1 MNHFIDWWQHLPSQ
15 MDPVIFSIGNFP
27 LRWYGMMYIAAFGT
41 AYLVAKYRIK
51 DEKLPYSLD
60 FLADA
65 IMYAIVGVILGGR
78 LGYVLFYGF
87 EDLLMDPFRII
98 SPIAKINGHWKF
110 TGISGMSYHGG
121 GIGVTIGLWLYARK
135 HKVTFFELTDLIMV
149 GIPLGYTFGRIGNF
163 INGELYGRVTESW
176 IGMYFPHAR
185 DGLLRHPS
193 QLYEALF
200 EGIVSFIIVWSFRKK
215 APFQGFLSGLFL
227 FTYGFARFF
236 IEFFRQPDEHLG
248 FILFDY
254 FSMGQILSFG
264 MMLGACLVWYLG
276 YTQHKNSGEIDK

>member
-1 MNHFIDWWQHLPSQ
+1 MNHLVDWWQHLPSH

-27 LRWYGMMYIAAFGT
+27 LRWYGMMYIAAFAT

-65 IMYAIVGVILGGR
+65 MMYAIVGVILGGR
-78 LGYVLFYGF
+78 FGYVLFYGF
-87 EDLLMDPFRII
+87 QDLLTDPIRII
-98 SPIAKINGHWKF
+98 SPIANINGQWKF

-135 HKVTFFELTDLIMV
+135 HKVQFFDLTDLIMV

-200 EGIVSFIIVWSFRKK
+200 EGIVSFFIVWSFRKK

-236 IEFFRQPDEHLG
+236 IEFFRQPDAHLG

-264 MMLGACLVWYLG
+264 MMLGACLVWFLA
-276 YTQHKNSGEIDK
+276 YTQHKNSGEIAK

>member
-1 MNHFIDWWQHLPSQ
+1 MNHLVDWWQHLPSH

-27 LRWYGMMYIAAFGT
+27 LRWYGMMYIAAFAT

-65 IMYAIVGVILGGR
+65 MMYAIVGVILGGR
-78 LGYVLFYGF
+78 FGYVLFYGF
-87 EDLLMDPFRII
+87 QDLLADPIRII
-98 SPIAKINGHWKF
+98 SPIANINGQWKF

-135 HKVTFFELTDLIMV
+135 HKVQFFDLTDLIMV

-200 EGIVSFIIVWSFRKK
+200 EGIVSFFIVWSFRKK

-236 IEFFRQPDEHLG
+236 IEFFRQPDAHLG

-264 MMLGACLVWYLG
+264 MMLGACLVWFLA
-276 YTQHKNSGEIDK
+276 YTQHKNSGEIAK